1 VSWAAPPTD
10 EAAVWLRAGDI
21 REPENRAAVVR
32 ELREINQAHRRRAI
46 EQAHRLNLPVREELP
61 DGRVRELM
69 RWENGRPVYYVTY
82 NANAAISTGANLL
95 RTAPYQVDGT
105 NWTVGVWDGG
115 SVRTTHRELAGR
127 VNNMDGATAD
137 SHATHVGGTIAA
149 SGVNTSARGM
159 AVAAT
164 IDSYDWNDD
173 GSEMSARGASY
184 GGEPGKIA
192 LSNHSYGMLSGWN
205 KTGSSSPAWEWWGT
219 TGTTAADC
227 DEEFG
232 KYNWYSRDVDT
243 RAYNLPYY
251 LIFWAAGNDRSD
263 NPPTGAQVALD
274 PANPSAMVAYDPTLH
289 PAGDGKY
296 RGGYENIGFCAVAK
310 NVVTIGAVND
320 AVTSGV
326 RDPAK
331 ATITTFSSWGPT
343 DDGRIKPDL
352 VANGYGL
359 YSSTASGDATYATWN
374 GTSMASPNA
383 TGTAVLLL
391 DLHGRLFPGQHM
403 RASTLKGLLIHTADD
418 LGRPGPDY
426 CYGWGLINSVAAAE
440 LLTAMQTSPAVPR
453 MIEQQLTTLVTTRTH
468 AFTWDGVSPIRV
480 TLCWTDPAG
489 AMTTAADNRT
499 PRLVNDLNLRVTGP
513 SGSVHLPWVMPF
525 VGTWTTESM
534 SAPATTGT
542 NNTDNVEQVYIAAP
556 PAAGEY
562 WAVVSFSG
570 LLSNNLQHYSLLI
583 SGATT
588 SPPKPLTVTPGY
600 AEAGDLSALTID
612 GEYFTQGATVAFYRD
627 GQADVAATV
636 SNVTTTAITCTLDTT
651 AMVPGSWSLRVTN
664 PDGKSGTLADALAVV
679 TTLHSQSFEAGT
691 PGWSATRST
700 GTGSPGWMLTT
711 NQSHSPSN
719 AYFCPGPAQKVT
731 DNLVSEPFVLT
742 ATVQQL
748 RLHFWHTY
756 DTEIYDGGLL
766 EVSPDN
772 GTNWYEIGAAGSGA
786 SFVRGGYTTTITKRF
801 FTPASKA
808 AELHGRPAW
817 SVSGGSQFT
826 EVVVALDTAVYS
838 GTALRARWRL
848 STDYLTAS
856 PGWYVD
862 SVRLTGYD
870 TANDPP
876 PAKGTIFMV
885 E

>member
-1 VSWAAPPTD
+1 VPFSPLF
-10 EAAVWLRAGDI
+10 AVW
-21 REPENRAAVVR
+21 R
-32 ELREINQAHRRRAI
+32 EL
-46 EQAHRLNLPVREELP
+46 
-61 DGRVRELM
+61 
-69 RWENGRPVYYVTY
+69 
-82 NANAAISTGANLL
+82 
-95 RTAPYQVDGT
+95 
-105 NWTVGVWDGG
+105 GG
-115 SVRTTHRELAGR
+115 
-127 VNNMDGATAD
+127 
-137 SHATHVGGTIAA
+137 
-149 SGVNTSARGM
+149 
-159 AVAAT
+159 
-164 IDSYDWNDD
+164 
-173 GSEMSARGASY
+173 
-184 GGEPGKIA
+184 
-192 LSNHSYGMLSGWN
+192 
-205 KTGSSSPAWEWWGT
+205 
-219 TGTTAADC
+219 
-227 DEEFG
+227 
-232 KYNWYSRDVDT
+232 
-243 RAYNLPYY
+243 
-251 LIFWAAGNDRSD
+251 
-263 NPPTGAQVALD
+263 
-274 PANPSAMVAYDPTLH
+274 
-289 PAGDGKY
+289 
-296 RGGYENIGFCAVAK
+296 
-310 NVVTIGAVND
+310 
-320 AVTSGV
+320 
-326 RDPAK
+326 
-331 ATITTFSSWGPT
+331 
-343 DDGRIKPDL
+343 
-352 VANGYGL
+352 
-359 YSSTASGDATYATWN
+359 ATYATWN

-534 SAPATTGT
+534 SAPAT
-542 NNTDNVEQVYIAAP
+542 
-556 PAAGEY
+556 
-562 WAVVSFSG
+562 
-570 LLSNNLQHYSLLI
+570 
-583 SGATT
+583 
-588 SPPKPLTVTPGY
+588 
-600 AEAGDLSALTID
+600 
-612 GEYFTQGATVAFYRD
+612 
-627 GQADVAATV
+627 
-636 SNVTTTAITCTLDTT
+636 
-651 AMVPGSWSLRVTN
+651 
-664 PDGKSGTLADALAVV
+664 
-679 TTLHSQSFEAGT
+679 
-691 PGWSATRST
+691 T